1 MTDAMERRYQI
12 VVDCQDV
19 PRPYFD
25 MPTRAPNGLFLVLA
39 LLVLVLSVDVF
50 GFLGVGDPKASNA
63 TEIAPSSTRAWKTL
77 DADGRQLLD
86 KEHESV
92 VSEIKL
98 RIEHEHLLFS
108 LKFGLVGAIL
118 WAFLQTPFKTET
130 HFDTTPFAALAAWS
144 AVVAAA
150 IVDLRVMANQ
160 SFLIT
165 LGGWSRQYEQL
176 VLDTTSASL
185 GWEAFR
191 ADNLLG
197 KPYYPALRV
206 SGQILTALLFCVTSS
221 IFLMRPEGQSDPRT
235 VRISAAGAIVSIII
249 MGAAAISMR
258 RDDRYAMLLYATA
271 AFVAMGVAVFLAY
284 ASGERSRA
292 SAA

>member
-1 MTDAMERRYQI
+1 MSS
-12 VVDCQDV
+12 
-19 PRPYFD
+19 PPK
-25 MPTRAPNGLFLVLA
+25 PTPIGLFLVLA

-50 GFLGVGDPKASNA
+50 GFLGVGDPKGSNA
-63 TEIAPSSTRAWKTL
+63 MEVAPSTTAAWKGL
-77 DADGRQLLD
+77 NAEGRQLLD

-98 RIEHEHLLFS
+98 RLEHEHLLFS

-118 WAFLQTPFKTET
+118 WAFLQTSSKTT
-130 HFDTTPFAALAAWS
+130 GHFDSTPFGALAAWS
-144 AVVAAA
+144 AVLAAS

-176 VLDTTSASL
+176 VLGTSGATL
-185 GWEAFR
+185 GWEAFL

-197 KPYYPALRV
+197 QPYYPALRV

-221 IFLMRPEGQSDPRT
+221 IFLMGPEGQRDSRT
-235 VRISAAGAIVSIII
+235 AQISGAGAILSIFI
-249 MGAAAISMR
+249 MAMAAISMR
-258 RDDRYAMLLYATA
+258 RDRYAMILYIAAGVMAIAVAALLAHA
-271 AFVAMGVAVFLAY
+271 ARERGRAA
-284 ASGERSRA
+284 ASD
-292 SAA
+292 

>member
-1 MTDAMERRYQI
+1 MSS
-12 VVDCQDV
+12 
-19 PRPYFD
+19 PPK
-25 MPTRAPNGLFLVLA
+25 PTPIGLFLVLA

-50 GFLGVGDPKASNA
+50 GFLGVGDPKGSNA
-63 TEIAPSSTRAWKTL
+63 MEVAPSTTAAWKGL
-77 DADGRQLLD
+77 NAEGRQLLD

-98 RIEHEHLLFS
+98 RLEHEHLLFS

-118 WAFLQTPFKTET
+118 WAFLQTSSKTT
-130 HFDTTPFAALAAWS
+130 GHFDSTPFGALAAWS
-144 AVVAAA
+144 AVLAAS

-176 VLDTTSASL
+176 VLGTNGATL
-185 GWEAFR
+185 GWEAFL

-197 KPYYPALRV
+197 QPYYPALRV

-221 IFLMRPEGQSDPRT
+221 IFLMGPEGQRDSRT
-235 VRISAAGAIVSIII
+235 AQISGAGAILSIFI
-249 MGAAAISMR
+249 MAMAAISMR
-258 RDDRYAMLLYATA
+258 RDRYAMILYIAAGVMAIAVAALLAHAARERGRAAASDEYAA
-271 AFVAMGVAVFLAY
+271 PPA
-284 ASGERSRA
+284 
-292 SAA
+292 